1 MIDLRDV
8 VFHERQ
14 LTHDAG
20 FYVLAWSTDWVSDFG
35 HGYTL
40 DKVPSC
46 RTESAR
52 LSLG

>member
-20 FYVLAWSTDWVSDFG
+20 VLCISVEFSFG
-35 HGYTL
+35 LGFQTWLCIGYQGIAR
-40 DKVPSC
+40 VC
-46 RTESAR
+46 R
-52 LSLG
+52 